1 MKKTLLGIIFVLL
14 LALPTQAQEANRQ
27 KCLESTVQFYN
38 CLKGGTE
45 LQRSLAT
52 TYLLGAIQTLAALDL
67 IDIPKNKNM
76 AHFRFE
82 YLDFVELNASIHNE
96 RPGHGMVMYLLQT
109 YGKETNTEGMNY
121 VKSLDLVR

>member
-1 MKKTLLGIIFVLL
+1 MKKSFLSIIFFLL
-14 LALPTQAQEANRQ
+14 LILPAQAQDANRQ

-45 LQRSLAT
+45 LQRNLAT
-52 TYLLGAIQTLAALDL
+52 TYLLGAIQTLGALDL
-67 IDIPKNKNM
+67 IEIPKNKNM

-82 YLDFVELNASIHNE
+82 YLDFVELNARIHDE

-109 YGKETNTEGMNY
+109 YGKETNSEGMKY
-121 VKSLDLVR
+121 VKSLDLIR